1 MYRKCKQLP
10 LLYGKLL
17 SIPSLGTSSKT
28 MSFLNP
34 LGEKVESVA
43 ELIAIPANLNGD
55 KACVLFNLPDV
66 FLRNKT
72 CVM

>member
-1 MYRKCKQLP
+1 VQ
-10 LLYGKLL
+10 GKEAKL
-17 SIPSLGTSSKT
+17 
-28 MSFLNP
+28 
-34 LGEKVESVA
+34 EKVESVA

>member
-1 MYRKCKQLP
+1 MQ
-10 LLYGKLL
+10 GKEAKL
-17 SIPSLGTSSKT
+17 
-28 MSFLNP
+28 
-34 LGEKVESVA
+34 EKVESVA

-72 CVM
+72 CVMEGCTWKGGQQGYLWNLKVLER